1 MTTDRADR
9 GGADGAELTLVIAA
23 ALYCGYGISQGLLAV
38 ALDMSRYPHPVPTV
52 AVAAA
57 VFAGAAAVI
66 VPCVRAGA
74 MQATLVTSYTA
85 VLIAAVVL
93 DAVLT
98 RPQDGHNWTYFMYP
112 VSLINSIMIGLTYRR
127 YLTVIAATVA
137 LAGTYVLAA
146 HIWQHD
152 PLWNVLPNALSYPAN
167 TTVAWAVGHHLRRT
181 GQRLDRARAESVAQA
196 ETAAAARAQ
205 ARSARI
211 LHDRALQ
218 ALEALA
224 RDSRI
229 TDPALRGH
237 IARDAAW
244 LRAYIERD
252 PGAPGGDLVTALH
265 ELAQGKAA
273 VGLNVELNIAQLR
286 DGTVSLPPERQ
297 EALLGAAHEALTNV
311 AKHAGVTHAAVRAH
325 LLDGTLV
332 LTVVDHGSGFTA
344 DAPRLDM
351 GAGIR
356 ESIIG
361 RLSDAGGTATV
372 ESTPGSG
379 TVVRLSVPART
390 DIRAGADQG

>member
-1 MTTDRADR
+1 MIADRADR

-57 VFAGAAAVI
+57 VFAGVAAVI

-74 MQATLVTSYTA
+74 MQATLVTGYTA
-85 VLIAAVVL
+85 VLIVAVVL

-218 ALEALA
+218 TLEALA

-252 PGAPGGDLVTALH
+252 PGALGGDLVTALH

-286 DGTVSLPPERQ
+286 DRTVSLPPERQ

-390 DIRAGADQG
+390 DIRAWADQG